1 MDWEPPEETQGIQQ
15 AEVVRASK
23 KKETTRGFGSLISH
37 RAKTLRQWRGAIAA
51 SSDRGSLLAFPREHT
66 HTFWKGGIT
75 EWQMIYM
82 LTQAGTCAHTSLK
95 ARAHK
100 RSIDTACQAV
110 GLPGSRGSVAHL
122 PKNPPRK

>member
-75 EWQMIYM
+75 EWQMIYAYTGRD
-82 LTQAGTCAHTSLK
+82 LCPHKSQGTSTQT
-95 ARAHK
+95 
-100 RSIDTACQAV
+100 
-110 GLPGSRGSVAHL
+110 
-122 PKNPPRK
+122 